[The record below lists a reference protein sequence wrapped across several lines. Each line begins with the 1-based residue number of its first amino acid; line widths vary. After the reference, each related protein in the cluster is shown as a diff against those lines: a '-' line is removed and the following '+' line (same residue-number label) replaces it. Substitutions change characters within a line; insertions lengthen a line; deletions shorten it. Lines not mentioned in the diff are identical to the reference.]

1 MAQTNGHKHSKRP
14 TAPAN
19 PELWNELMDY
29 PESLLAIE
37 AEVKNPDA
45 PGFDH
50 AALDSIGV
58 SMQHFLATRLA
69 RYIAENGKSARRIT
83 ITLDIDVD
91 QPDGE

>member
-1 MAQTNGHKHSKRP
+1 MAQTNGHQKRP
-14 TAPAN
+14 TGPQN

-29 PESLLAIE
+29 PESVLAIE

-45 PGFDH
+45 PGFHPD
-50 AALDSIGV
+50 ALDSIV
-58 SMQHFLATRLA
+58 TSMQHFLATRLA
-69 RYIAENGKSARRIT
+69 RYIAENGKSARRIV